1 MKRTVTYAAAVLM
14 LGVAVYAGSRL
25 WAQNTSGAARSAAPT
40 TRIALIN
47 LPYVIKNYEKYKNF
61 IKQMQEEEKGY
72 AEQIKSKKESQERKD
87 KELKSTVDAAK
98 KDTLE
103 TDIKNLQREV
113 EDLAAKA
120 RREMNKKGTDM
131 MVLVYKEI
139 RDAAWR
145 HAQSNNFDVVLHFAD
160 GTTPD
165 EMNSPQ
171 SIVPKMQAGGC
182 VPLYWNPA
190 LDISGHVLYALNA
203 SYRGASSGT
212 TTPASTP
219 TPAGTH

>member
-1 MKRTVTYAAAVLM
+1 MST
-14 LGVAVYAGSRL
+14 
-25 WAQNTSGAARSAAPT
+25 
-40 TRIALIN
+40 
-47 LPYVIKNYEKYKNF
+47 
-61 IKQMQEEEKGY
+61 EEKGY
-72 AEQIKSKKESQERKD
+72 AEQIKTKKESQERKA
-87 KELKSTVDAAK
+87 KELQTTLDAAK

-103 TDIKNLQREV
+103 TEIKSLQRDI

-145 HAQSNNFDVVLHFAD
+145 HAQSNNFDVVMHFAD
-160 GTTPD
+160 GTTAE

-171 SIVPKMQAGGC
+171 AIISKVQAGGC
-182 VPLYWNPA
+182 IPLYWNPA

-203 SYRGASSGT
+203 SYRAATGT
-212 TTPASTP
+212 TTPASSTT